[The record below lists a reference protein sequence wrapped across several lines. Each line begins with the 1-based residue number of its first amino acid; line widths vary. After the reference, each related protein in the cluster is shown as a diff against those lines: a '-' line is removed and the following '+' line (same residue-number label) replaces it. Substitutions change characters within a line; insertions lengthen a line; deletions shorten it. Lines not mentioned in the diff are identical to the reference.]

1 MTAYSMMEGPP
12 GPEVVIDGRRYLYF
26 GGTSYLGLAGHPEVI
41 EAGCEALR
49 KYGVHSATTRA
60 GFGTLPPVAEV
71 ERQAARFF
79 GREEAFYFGSGYMTN
94 HVLISALGADRDV
107 ILVEASSHYCL
118 LEAARISQKPVVLFH
133 ADKLDEL
140 SRILGQYQRP
150 LILSDAVGP
159 ATGKLAP
166 VFNYLELLAASGA
179 SDPVLVLDDA
189 HGFGVLGENG
199 RGLTEELGLWDTVN
213 SDKILNRVRLAVGG
227 TLAKALGGYG
237 GILAGDREFIARCRS
252 SSHYF
257 DGASAPAAPVA
268 GATAKALEI
277 VLRNPEIR
285 AQLTGNIRS
294 LRNALSNLGLTVPR
308 GNTAHF
314 GITIGDGPNMARIHQ
329 ALKERGIWVPYMRA
343 YSGIPAEGVLRFAVF
358 ATHSEGQ
365 LSRLVS
371 ELASLV

>member
-1 MTAYSMMEGPP
+1 MNSYSMMEGPP
-12 GPEVVIDGRRYLYF
+12 GPEVVIDGRPYLYF

-41 EAGCEALR
+41 EAGCEAMR
-49 KYGVHSATTRA
+49 KYGLHSATTRA

-71 ERQAARFF
+71 ERLAARFF

-94 HVLISALGADRDV
+94 HILISALGADRDV

-118 LEAARISQKPVVLFH
+118 LEAARISQKPVVFFR
-133 ADKLDEL
+133 ADKPDEL
-140 SRILGQYQRP
+140 SKILGRYQRP

-159 ATGKLAP
+159 ATGQLAP
-166 VFNYLELLAASGA
+166 VLDYIDLLAASGG

-189 HGFGVLGENG
+189 HGFGVLGGQG
-199 RGLTEELGLWDTVN
+199 RGLTEELGIWDMVN
-213 SDKILNRVRLAVGG
+213 SAKVLNGVRIAVGG

-237 GILAGDREFIARCRS
+237 GILAGDRDFIARCRT

-277 VLRNPEIR
+277 VMRSPDIRTQLAVNIKLLRDE
-285 AQLTGNIRS
+285 
-294 LRNALSNLGLTVPR
+294 LSRLGLPAPR

-314 GITIGDGPNMARIHQ
+314 GITIGDGANMARIHQ
-329 ALKERGIWVPYMRA
+329 SLKQRGIWVPYMRA

-358 ATHSEGQ
+358 ATHSHGQ